1 MAVPH
6 SCDNK
11 APSWG
16 LAGWL
21 GLSLAIKHREIENIG
36 KSSNKE
42 DGVKTKYKVNKKI
55 NENYNSEIGNIGK

>member
-21 GLSLAIKHREIENIG
+21 GLSLAIKHREIANIG

-42 DGVKTKYKVNKKI
+42 DGVKTK
-55 NENYNSEIGNIGK
+55 